1 MPVLCNCGAVR
12 TRHHARRA
20 ESNVANVANVAND
33 LHTGP
38 HSAMPHRSLLL
49 PLLALLALLA
59 LLGWWAWPQ
68 LQSQWQA
75 RIAPLSQALEGATR
89 PTAPPLQRC
98 RAADGGLL
106 YAQGDCPSGQRAEA
120 MGGGTL
126 NVLPAQRPPASVASA
141 ASAPPALRR
150 LADPEGTA
158 ELQRRR
164 IERAVQP

>member
-1 MPVLCNCGAVR
+1 LQLPVLCHGGAAR

-20 ESNVANVANVAND
+20 KSNVANVAND

-38 HSAMPHRSLLL
+38 HPAMPHRSLLL
-49 PLLALLALLA
+49 PLLALLALL
-59 LLGWWAWPQ
+59 GWWAWPQ
-68 LQSQWQA
+68 LQTQWQA
-75 RIAPLSQALEGATR
+75 RIAPLSQAVEDAAR
-89 PTAPPLQRC
+89 ATAPPLQRC

-106 YAQGDCPSGQRAEA
+106 YVQGDCPSGQRAEA